1 MLEVELR
8 VYISADI
15 EGVNG
20 VVDYE
25 QTIPGRSGYQRAVD
39 WMVQEVNAVVE
50 GALAAGA
57 LEVVVNDAHNRMIN
71 LPVDRLH
78 PAARLLT
85 GPGKPFSM
93 VEGLTG
99 EFDAALFI
107 GYHAKMGTPGAVHDH
122 TFSASLFHD
131 VRLNGIS
138 VGEFGLN
145 AAFAGW
151 QGVPVVLVSGDEAV
165 CEEARSLVPEITTV
179 AVKRGVSRYAALCL
193 PFQESLQ
200 KLQSSAR
207 KAVKEAE
214 QRRPFKLEAPF
225 ELVCVF
231 QKTEQADRAQTI
243 RSGERLGPFTLK
255 FSHADFAVVYR
266 TFVDMMRAAAQ

>member
-1 MLEVELR
+1 LR

-20 VVDYE
+20 VVAYE
-25 QTIPGRSGYQRAVD
+25 QADPSGPLYQRAVD

-50 GALAAGA
+50 GCLAAGA
-57 LEVVVNDAHNRMIN
+57 LEVVVNDSHNRMLN

-93 VEGLTG
+93 VEGLDRG
-99 EFDAALFI
+99 FAAALFV
-107 GYHAKMGTPGAVHDH
+107 GYHAKIGTQRAVHDH

-151 QGVPVVLVSGDEAV
+151 HGVPVVLVSGDEAV
-165 CEEARSLVPEITTV
+165 CEEARTLVPDITAV
-179 AVKRGVSRYAALCL
+179 SVKRGVSRYAALCL

-200 KLQSSAR
+200 QLQTAAR
-207 KAVKEAE
+207 KAVKEAQ
-214 QRRPFKLEAPF
+214 QRQPLRLEGPY
-225 ELVCVF
+225 ELVCEF
-231 QKTEQADRAQTI
+231 QKTEQADKAERI
-243 RSGERLGPFTLK
+243 RGTDRTGAFTVA
-255 FSHADFAVVYR
+255 FTDADFSTVYR
-266 TFVDMMRAAAQ
+266 VFIDMMRAAAQ

>member
-1 MLEVELR
+1 MR

-20 VVDYE
+20 VVAYE
-25 QTIPGRSGYQRAVD
+25 QVDPGAPLYQRAVD
-39 WMVQEVNAVVE
+39 WMLQEVNAVVE
-50 GALAAGA
+50 GCLTAGA
-57 LEVVVNDAHNRMIN
+57 LEVVVNDSHNRMLN
-71 LPVDRLH
+71 LPIDRLH

-93 VEGLTG
+93 VEGLDRQ
-99 EFDAALFI
+99 FAAALFV
-107 GYHAKMGTPGAVHDH
+107 GYHAKIGTQRAVHDH

-151 QGVPVVLVSGDEAV
+151 HGVPVVLTSGDEAL
-165 CEEARSLVPEITTV
+165 CEEARTLLPDITTV
-179 AVKRGVSRYAALCL
+179 AVKRGLSRYAALCT

-200 KLQSSAR
+200 QLQTAAR
-207 KAVKEAE
+207 KAVREAR
-214 QRRPFKLEAPF
+214 QRRPFRLEAPY
-225 ELVCVF
+225 ELVCEF
-231 QKTEQADRAQTI
+231 QKTEQADRAGKI
-243 RSGERLGPFTLK
+243 RGTDRTGPFTLA
-255 FSHADFAVVYR
+255 FTHNDYSVLYR
-266 TFVDMMRAAAQ
+266 AFIDMMRAAVQ